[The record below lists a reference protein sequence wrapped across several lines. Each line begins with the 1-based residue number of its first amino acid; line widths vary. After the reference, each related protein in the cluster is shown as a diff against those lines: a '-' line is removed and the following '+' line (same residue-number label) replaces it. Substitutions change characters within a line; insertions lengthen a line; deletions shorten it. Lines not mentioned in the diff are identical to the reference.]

1 MSTIKFIHLIIQF
14 LNTAKINWYPKRK
27 YGAYHLGT
35 SGNKLQTLSACTFV
49 YIPSIHKLDFLDNEY
64 LYLPMHYPKSIL
76 FVLFLALTSVG
87 CKKETEAPKTENP
100 KALKAADMVGTY
112 KYNYQFT
119 GSSVS
124 GDLITQI
131 IAGDNETQFHVVNF
145 TSRNILLKVNMT
157 GSAGTILNFSQDAFG
172 SQLSGTGSISNNG
185 NTVELSFTETN
196 NASTYTGVQTMT
208 RQ

>member
-1 MSTIKFIHLIIQF
+1 LLKLIITRTSAQDFLLKIFHQLTAIGTPFCF
-14 LNTAKINWYPKRK
+14 LNNLCKHESSCEGYSLLLPAMS
-27 YGAYHLGT
+27 HL
-35 SGNKLQTLSACTFV
+35 
-49 YIPSIHKLDFLDNEY
+49 
-64 LYLPMHYPKSIL
+64 KSS
-76 FVLFLALTSVG
+76 LFLLLLAITTVG

-124 GDLITQI
+124 SDLITQI
-131 IAGDNETQFHVVNF
+131 IEGDNESQFHVVNF
-145 TSRNILLKVNMT
+145 TSRDILLKVNMT
-157 GSAGTILNFSQDAFG
+157 GSAGTILNFTQDAFG
-172 SQLSGTGSISNNG
+172 SELSGTGSISNNG

-196 NASTYTGVQTMT
+196 NASTYTGVQTMI

>member
-1 MSTIKFIHLIIQF
+1 MRHL
-14 LNTAKINWYPKRK
+14 N
-27 YGAYHLGT
+27 
-35 SGNKLQTLSACTFV
+35 
-49 YIPSIHKLDFLDNEY
+49 
-64 LYLPMHYPKSIL
+64 SIL
-76 FVLFLALTSVG
+76 FALFLASTIVG
-87 CKKETEAPKTENP
+87 CKKETEAPKNENP

-112 KYNYQFT
+112 KFNYQFT

-131 IAGDNETQFHVVNF
+131 IEGDNESQFHVVNF

-172 SQLSGTGSISNNG
+172 SQLSGTGSISNNS

-196 NASTYTGVQTMT
+196 NASTYTGVQRMT